1 MSFNYSPKIVR
12 DSSLV
17 LYLDAANPN
26 SFVSGSTV
34 WRDVSRGGNNG
45 ALTNGPTY
53 SSANGGSIVFDG
65 VDDICPIADIPFRFG
80 NTFTISL
87 WFYWDN
93 INKSKNI
100 LGKRNGVTPYVQYG
114 FGIYDTPYL
123 GNPSNKLNWFARPD
137 QGDNGNSF
145 DTSLS
150 YTLGSAGIYNAV
162 VVMAPNNQYL
172 YVNGILQASATKNNS
187 TYTWNITNKIYTL
200 GGTTDLT
207 VTWNNKIYQNS
218 IYNRALSAT
227 EVRQNYNALKGRY
240 NLR

>member
-1 MSFNYSPKIVR
+1 MAFNYSPKPVI
-12 DSSLV
+12 DNSLV
-17 LYLDAANPN
+17 LYLDAANPR
-26 SFVSGSTV
+26 SYVSGSTV
-34 WRDVSRGGNNG
+34 WRDISRGGNTG
-45 ALTNGPTY
+45 ALTNGPTFNG
-53 SSANGGSIVFDG
+53 ANGGSIVFDG

-114 FGIYDTPYL
+114 LAIYDSPYL

-145 DTSLS
+145 DTWLS

-187 TYTWNITNKIYTL
+187 TYTWNIIGKIYTL
-200 GGTTDLT
+200 GGTTDSAQ
-207 VTWNNKIYQNS
+207 WNNKIYQNS
-218 IYNRALSAT
+218 IYNRALSAA
-227 EVRQNYNALKGRY
+227 EVLQNYNALKGRY
-240 NLR
+240 NLI

>member
-1 MSFNYSPKIVR
+1 MAVQHSYGKTVTSG
-12 DSSLV
+12 LM
-17 LYLDAANPN
+17 LYLNAADAN
-26 SFVSGSTV
+26 SYTSGSAT
-34 WRDVSRGGNNG
+34 WQDLSGNGNTG

-53 SSANGGSIVFDG
+53 NGANGGSIVFDG

-100 LGKRNGVTPYVQYG
+100 LGKRNIASPYVQFG
-114 FGIYDTPYL
+114 FNIMDSPYL
-123 GNPSNKLNWFARPD
+123 GNASNKLNWFARPD
-137 QGDNGNSF
+137 QGDTGNSF
-145 DTSLS
+145 DTWLS

-187 TYTWNITNKIYTL
+187 TYTWNITGKIYTL
-200 GGTTDLT
+200 GGTTD
-207 VTWNNKIYQNS
+207 VAQWNNKIYQNS

-227 EVRQNYNALKGRY
+227 EVLQNYNASKSRFGLT
-240 NLR
+240 